1 MATGNTIKCPNCGAP
16 IENTSDES
24 KVKCLYCGS
33 IVEVPSEIEE
43 EDWNQLSAAIG
54 GLAAAISGD
63 VTPKFL
69 PPKIDDK
76 ECENKILEKLVLT
89 DLVPLDIFESFKL
102 EDIKHTFCP
111 LYVFEVNWSADW
123 SATFTTQVSHQE
135 RTYDY
140 NGNPNG
146 TRTVWE
152 TKYRDAT
159 GTSAG
164 NLIVVLPASDE
175 QKEMLATIIDHFKLS
190 AYRRKVATEPN
201 PNGYDSWDVV
211 PVKCNSSEAWENNKS
226 TAEKQIEQNVDDGC
240 CNSASSR
247 ANGWSV
253 SNLQYTWGYRMTS
266 KQCVQIPV
274 CSTKYKYNDAL
285 HGVIIDANDGTAIL
299 EKPPQSKDDVNYI
312 KELATQN
319 SKYKRMMIGWY
330 IVSGIFVS
338 IAITVFVVFLLD
350 PIPLSAYGSMAKVG
364 CIITII
370 TFFIARRSHELK
382 LNANND
388 NATFLFEKKT
398 ARKEAVKRKYKIDVN
413 IGKAPEKKKT
423 SRVLD
428 FVVYGIL
435 LLLIII
441 SSTVGSSKD
450 NHRNVSY
457 DESPVEEKVYE
468 APVLEETEESTEAE
482 EPVESNYKDRNT
494 INIINGFEYNAMLLD
509 YDGDY
514 TNIRNAP
521 SGKVVDKLYGYK
533 GESVYYMYLSY
544 NDGEW
549 WRMRDNKV
557 YDKTNGRVRHLKG
570 SQCWIHSS
578 CFSRDFNKVNTSGFS
593 NNKEEPY
600 VSDSR
605 ILTENDIWGKS
616 KSDIRIMRNEIYA
629 RHGYVFK
636 SNDLQEYFSKK
647 AWYNGTV
654 YDANNITFNF
664 YEKKN
669 IEFLKNHE

>member
-164 NLIVVLPASDE
+164 DLIVVLPASDE

-226 TAEKQIEQNVDDGC
+226 TAEKQVEQDVDKGC
-240 CNSASSR
+240 IDSASSR

-274 CSTKYKYNDAL
+274 CSTKYKYNDTL
-285 HGVIIDANDGTAIL
+285 YGVKIDANDGTAIL
-299 EKPPQSKDDVNYI
+299 EKPPQSKEDVNYTKKI
-312 KELATQN
+312 RTQN
-319 SKYKRMMIGWY
+319 DKYIRRLIGWY
-330 IVSGIFVS
+330 IVCGQFFV
-338 IAITVFVVFLLD
+338 IALLCFIMFITTHPSLRNRNDTAFIYTVVCL
-350 PIPLSAYGSMAKVG
+350 
-364 CIITII
+364 IITAI
-370 TFFIARRSHELK
+370 TFFIARSTHK
-382 LNANND
+382 KKINASNENV
-388 NATFLFEKKT
+388 AFLFEKKN

-423 SRVLD
+423 SILFD
-428 FVVYGIL
+428 IIVYGIL
-435 LLLIII
+435 LLMIII
-441 SSTVGSSKD
+441 SIARGSAHNNKF
-450 NHRNVSY
+450 SY
-457 DESPVEEKVYE
+457 ETSNFEEVVDES
-468 APVLEETEESTEAE
+468 PVLEETEESTEAE

-494 INIINGFEYNAMLLD
+494 INITL
-509 YDGDY
+509 
-514 TNIRNAP
+514 
-521 SGKVVDKLYGYK
+521 
-533 GESVYYMYLSY
+533 
-544 NDGEW
+544 
-549 WRMRDNKV
+549 
-557 YDKTNGRVRHLKG
+557 
-570 SQCWIHSS
+570 
-578 CFSRDFNKVNTSGFS
+578 
-593 NNKEEPY
+593 
-600 VSDSR
+600 
-605 ILTENDIWGKS
+605 
-616 KSDIRIMRNEIYA
+616 
-629 RHGYVFK
+629 
-636 SNDLQEYFSKK
+636 
-647 AWYNGTV
+647 
-654 YDANNITFNF
+654 
-664 YEKKN
+664 
-669 IEFLKNHE
+669 